1 MANETSRTES
11 RRKFLKRA
19 GKFAVY
25 TPPALM
31 IMSGVSAKQMYHSNN
46 GCGVASGDVPPP
58 GGSGPNNNAQNAIGG
73 QNCPE
78 TSQGNTFK

>member
-1 MANETSRTES
+1 MENETSRTES
-11 RRKFLKRA
+11 RRKFLKKA

-46 GCGVASGDVPPP
+46 GCGVASGDVPAP
-58 GGSGPNNNAQNAIGG
+58 GGSDDTNNAQNAMDG

-78 TSQGNTFK
+78 TSQRNTF

>member
-1 MANETSRTES
+1 MSSENKQDVS
-11 RRKFLKRA
+11 RRKFLKTA

-31 IMSGVSAKQMYHSNN
+31 MMSSPSLRAISMSNN
-46 GCGVASGDVPPP
+46 GCGMASGDVPAP
-58 GGSGPNNNAQNAIGG
+58 GGSYDSNNAQNAMGG

-78 TSQGNTFK
+78 TSQGKTF